1 MSIPT
6 ANKDQMRPE
15 EEDLQ
20 SLHREITTAFEKSTH
35 ENNTDWLEY
44 FWEIMIEESNMN
56 KQQLIDLLLD
66 ELARGNE
73 NAREMLESILN
84 HT

>member
-1 MSIPT
+1 MSFST
-6 ANKDQMRPE
+6 TNNEKSSFE

-20 SLHREITTAFEKSTH
+20 ALHREITAAFEKSTH

-44 FWEIMIEESNMN
+44 FWEIMIEESNLN
-56 KQQLIDLLLD
+56 KQELIDLLLD
-66 ELARGNE
+66 ELARGNTH
-73 NAREMLESILN
+73 ARNMLESILN

>member
-1 MSIPT
+1 MDISTTNTNPL
-6 ANKDQMRPE
+6 RPE

-20 SLHREITTAFEKSTH
+20 ALHREITAAFEKSTH

-66 ELARGNE
+66 ELARGNAS
-73 NAREMLESILN
+73 AREMLESILN

>member
-1 MSIPT
+1 MDISIT
-6 ANKDQMRPE
+6 DKQGGNIE

-20 SLHREITTAFEKSTH
+20 SLHREITAAFEKSTH

-44 FWEIMIEESNMN
+44 FWEIMIEESNME

-66 ELARGNE
+66 ELSRGNSY
-73 NAREMLESILN
+73 ARDMLESILN

>member
-1 MSIPT
+1 MKLST
-6 ANKDQMRPE
+6 SKRDSDGFE

-20 SLHREITTAFEKSTH
+20 ALHREITAAFEKSTH

-44 FWEIMIEESNMN
+44 FWEIMIEESNLN

-66 ELARGNE
+66 ELARGNSH
-73 NAREMLESILN
+73 ARDMLESILN

>member
-1 MSIPT
+1 MNIST
-6 ANKDQMRPE
+6 ANKDSLRPE

-20 SLHREITTAFEKSTH
+20 ALHREITAAFEKSTH

-66 ELARGNE
+66 ELARGNAS
-73 NAREMLESILN
+73 AREMLESILS